1 MQISSSTPSL
11 NTLRLSFTSESQR
24 ESLLGS
30 LREGQTIQARVVD
43 ELSTGRWAIR
53 FMGHTLIAESR
64 LALRPGQVVDTRV
77 HEVGPPL
84 MLSISGRPGSESAAV
99 ITALQQL
106 GLEADAPNH
115 AILSALIRNGLP
127 VERQEVQALRE
138 FLTALG
144 NSPLLDDLDELID
157 RILFLRSKGVP
168 VTPDTLTAFWSSAP
182 SGTLGALFEGLTD
195 LMRALDRRVG
205 ERTRANVADVLRVLS
220 EAPDSLDA
228 EGVKQLLK
236 HLGIDLESRIAS
248 GKPIASLKAVLLELL
263 SAGSNLTPGE
273 QDQLSDLVRFLNTL
287 QASSLPG
294 EGSDPLTFQI
304 PIVNGQTMSTAD
316 IQISR
321 GGKNGSIDP
330 KRLSLSISVTLSA
343 LGRVRID
350 LSSYNGLNTCGVN
363 VENQKTLDWMDQDAD
378 ALKEALERS
387 GYPVPDIRF
396 RVETEGP
403 TPSVVRPTIGVDF
416 KA

>member
-1 MQISSSTPSL
+1 
-11 NTLRLSFTSESQR
+11 
-24 ESLLGS
+24 
-30 LREGQTIQARVVD
+30 
-43 ELSTGRWAIR
+43 
-53 FMGHTLIAESR
+53 MGHTLITESR
-64 LALRPGQVVDTRV
+64 LALRPGQVIDTRI

-84 MLSISGRPGSESAAV
+84 MLSISGRSGSESAAV
-99 ITALQQL
+99 SAALQKL
-106 GLEADAPNH
+106 SLEADAPNH

-138 FLTALG
+138 FLNALG
-144 NSPLLDDLDELID
+144 NNPLLDDLNELID

-182 SGTLGALFEGLTD
+182 PGTLGALFEGLTD

-205 ERTRANVADVLRVLS
+205 EHTRASVNDVLRVLG
-220 EAPDSLDA
+220 EVPDSLDA

-236 HLGIDLESRIAS
+236 YLGIDLESRIAT

-263 SAGSNLTPGE
+263 STGSNLTPGE
-273 QDQLSDLVRFLNTL
+273 QGQLSDLVRFLNTI
-287 QASSLPG
+287 QATSLPG
-294 EGSDPLTFQI
+294 DGSDPLAFQI
-304 PIVNGQTMSTAD
+304 PIVNGQTISTAD

-321 GGKNGSIDP
+321 GGKNGSTDP
-330 KRLSLSISVTLSA
+330 KRLSLSVSVTLTA

-350 LSSYNGLNTCGVN
+350 LSSYDGLNTCGVS
-363 VENQKTLDWMDQDAD
+363 VENQKTLYWMEQDAD

-396 RVETEGP
+396 RVDTKGP
-403 TPSVVRPTIGVDF
+403 TLSVVRPTIGFDF